1 MAETA
6 TYVNPQTCRT
16 GILWLAGFVQFGF
29 GLPFYEKAIA
39 AMRNTGLLYLP
50 MDALIAASTTTSY
63 IMGLKS
69 YFLGKDV
76 HYATTAAT
84 LIFVISLGRYVG
96 EMFRTSSAPT
106 IAAFS
111 NIVPSEARL
120 LRSPTPV
127 SSHTLKPG
135 DFVVVEAAH
144 RFPCDGRLVAY
155 PNQFQTLNLNIDE
168 SIHTGESILVKK
180 VWGDI
185 CLAGTINSHSQEI
198 IIEVIEG
205 GRNRLDQI
213 LDAVL
218 EAQLQKSDIQPWLDQ
233 VSEYMVSCVMFC
245 AFIAFLVW
253 LPDGFDT
260 AATFFSTTLIVA
272 CPCAFG
278 LSVPA
283 MTMIAC
289 SLGAAKG
296 VVVRAGVQAF
306 QKSSTVTTIVFDKT
320 GTLTTGDINVVH
332 YKIHGRWEEPVWW
345 QVIGEAEKRSRH
357 WTSTVIAK
365 YIEVHHPR
373 SVSMSL
379 SKSKP
384 QEAPRET
391 PGSGVTADVDEV
403 KVVVG
408 NEQYLRNANVQNLD
422 TLMNDVETLSNTH
435 SCTFVGLN
443 GRYAGFIAFSDPVRD
458 DANKEIRALK
468 SQGYEIYMMTGD
480 RTEVAK
486 EVANAIGIQ
495 NVFAELT
502 PVQKSDKIKRLRKEG
517 KVVAM
522 IGDGINDT
530 AALAA
535 SDIGIS
541 LQSCHS
547 VVLASSDIVL
557 LTSSLR
563 MVSIAFTLARN
574 ANAAI
579 KGSIF
584 WAALYNFTLLP
595 LAMGAGARWNIIMTP

>member
-1 MAETA
+1 
-6 TYVNPQTCRT
+6 
-16 GILWLAGFVQFGF
+16 
-29 GLPFYEKAIA
+29 
-39 AMRNTGLLYLP
+39 MRNTGLLYLP

-120 LRSPTPV
+120 LHSPTPV

-345 QVIGEAEKRSRH
+345 QVIGEAEK
-357 WTSTVIAK
+357 
-365 YIEVHHPR
+365 
-373 SVSMSL
+373 
-379 SKSKP
+379 
-384 QEAPRET
+384 Q
-391 PGSGVTADVDEV
+391 
-403 KVVVG
+403 
-408 NEQYLRNANVQNLD
+408 
-422 TLMNDVETLSNTH
+422 
-435 SCTFVGLN
+435 
-443 GRYAGFIAFSDPVRD
+443 
-458 DANKEIRALK
+458 
-468 SQGYEIYMMTGD
+468 
-480 RTEVAK
+480 VAK

-535 SDIGIS
+535 SDI
-541 LQSCHS
+541 
-547 VVLASSDIVL
+547 
-557 LTSSLR
+557 
-563 MVSIAFTLARN
+563 AFTLARN